1 MIAMDHLRFFNQL
14 QLPHHLMGTRAAA
27 RLPMD
32 RININNTKQDH
43 QHLNTIIDS
52 LPLPSKWK
60 GPMHGDQKLEV
71 ITLQMAVDEAKAR
84 VEDVA
89 AVVAAEV
96 AVEVQLEVLIQKD
109 KSMEHR
115 KSGKGMNGTVDLL
128 VQTATTTT
136 LHMHTR
142 PKPPP
147 PQQHVAQTA
156 STSPVRTIGISTSQR
171 LPTNTAHLK
180 NNSPTASTADPAAP
194 AKRPARNPSATQK
207 AY

>member
-1 MIAMDHLRFFNQL
+1 
-14 QLPHHLMGTRAAA
+14 
-27 RLPMD
+27 MD
-32 RININNTKQDH
+32 RNNINNTKQDH
-43 QHLNTIIDS
+43 QPLNITTGS
-52 LPLPSKWK
+52 LPLPSKWT
-60 GPMHGDQKLEV
+60 GPMRGDRKLEV
-71 ITLQMAVDEAKAR
+71 ITLQMAVGEAKAR
-84 VEDVA
+84 VEDVVV
-89 AVVAAEV
+89 VVAAEV
-96 AVEVQLEVLIQKD
+96 AVEVQREVLIQKD

-115 KSGKGMNGTVDLL
+115 KNGRGMNGTVDPL

-180 NNSPTASTADPAAP
+180 NNSPTASTADLAAP
-194 AKRPARNPSATQK
+194 ARKPARNPSAMQR